1 MGICVFSSVL
11 SCPASK
17 IPPRL
22 MLASVL
28 LHSALPAE
36 FIGRL
41 RSKEATE
48 GSTVTLCCELS
59 KAAPV
64 EWRKGS
70 ETLRAGDRVSLR
82 QDGAVCELEIRELV
96 STDAGEYS
104 CVCGQERTS
113 ALLTVTGKDGLAG
126 SSGSLCVCPCL
137 LCSRQPRWAPV
148 SSVSCAALSVARVL
162 TCQTLCS
169 VSPCLG
175 SALQSGDLRG

>member
-1 MGICVFSSVL
+1 M
-11 SCPASK
+11 SCFQNSPK
-17 IPPRL
+17 TL

-48 GSTVTLCCELS
+48 GATVTLCCELS

-82 QDGAVCELEIRELV
+82 QDGAMCELEIRELV
-96 STDAGEYS
+96 STDAGDYS

-113 ALLTVTGKDGLAG
+113 ASLTVTGKDGLAG
-126 SSGSLCVCPCL
+126 SSGSLCMCPCL
-137 LCSRQPRWAPV
+137 LCPCQPRVGTRLLCVLCSFCLSPACSP
-148 SSVSCAALSVARVL
+148 AKLSVQCPHVWVL
-162 TCQTLCS
+162 LSSQMT
-169 VSPCLG
+169 
-175 SALQSGDLRG
+175 SAA